1 MSVKWGDL
9 CGNKVFLRS
18 FLGGKAPESLD
29 RVHLFELFFLKQSTP
44 IQSLKTDH
52 YVLVISPPQM
62 LEKFGGIGGAALEVR
77 RRRLDS
83 SFLTRQFSIRACAS
97 AEKILICARDSDA
110 RLTSKRAAELFIHTS
125 LSIFRDFYFSPPS
138 IQSHPFLN
146 LFLSLPNFPLS
157 QSRVVLPFARG
168 EAGIISYTWRGARCG
183 TAVMQASAQGFC
195 AQKIQLKN
203 NYQKISGSP
212 VRLYCLNR
220 CFLFICC
227 NNRMLF

>member
-29 RVHLFELFFLKQSTP
+29 RVHLFELFFSEAKHP

-77 RRRLDS
+77 RRSLDS

-97 AEKILICARDSDA
+97 AERILICAWTQTHCR
-110 RLTSKRAAELFIHTS
+110 RLKELLSCSSIHNFPSLETFTSPLLPSNLIPFLICFSLFPTS
-125 LSIFRDFYFSPPS
+125 LS
-138 IQSHPFLN
+138 L
-146 LFLSLPNFPLS
+146 
-157 QSRVVLPFARG
+157 
-168 EAGIISYTWRGARCG
+168 
-183 TAVMQASAQGFC
+183 
-195 AQKIQLKN
+195 
-203 NYQKISGSP
+203 SP
-212 VRLYCLNR
+212 VLSCHSLVARR
-220 CFLFICC
+220 ASSRIHGVA
-227 NNRMLF
+227 RDVGPW